1 LSDTIDSPD
10 IMNEVSALVEA
21 GYVDS
26 VRFQARRLV
35 ELGRVSLS
43 FIKGHLDVHLVVS
56 GIVGDNNTTYE
67 TKFTW
72 RKDGQVFQAKCNCPL
87 WPQEGTCVHGAAL
100 WFRWQQFA
108 AAGVD
113 QKLKTSSGPS
123 FFGEGVTPVHMGMM
137 VKQASYLQGAKPS
150 STFGSVSYQ
159 LLNRKVVTYPAPIKW
174 SGVLVVDLVPAS
186 EEENLKDLPST
197 QGKHIARFSW
207 KDEEGVE
214 TKDIS
219 LFDVFTIFNWRT
231 GVAHNLPHELMETMK
246 RVKQLDPWLTVN
258 EWLRIFKETRDKDI
272 LDLRLEG
279 MDWKQIVPQPVQMRF
294 GIMPSTR
301 KSFLNLQ
308 IELTDE
314 LNRLVEPP
322 EPFKIFVTEGGWGG
336 SFRTKNDSSTF
347 FHHLVEDFGRETLIH
362 RKHLHG
368 ASQKQR
374 IQDWVDVVINDAEVP
389 FWDSHHRAFYTLST
403 GLFKKVMLALLDT
416 LTEQVWRTVFSPP
429 EERKIIMQLPKNNLL
444 EGVSALHT
452 RLLALSIPLMYNDV
466 AVRNWKSAIRF
477 ERNQRRLDWFELDLV
492 ISDEDLEVIR
502 NAEITDNY
510 ILTENGLV
518 LLTDQEKDLLRF
530 MKRYTKLEGEKKEG
544 GAPGMRRFGL
554 TLHRARVFELFEL
567 KRLGVDGALTKEEEA
582 FCEQIMNLESM
593 PQVELPKRYQE
604 IARPYQ
610 VTGFQWLRFLWDHG
624 FGACLADDM
633 GLGKTLQ
640 TIMLLQSLMD
650 EGKIKRAIIIC
661 PVSILYNWKN
671 ELEKFSTLRW
681 GIFYGEE
688 REIPEE
694 TQIVLTSYGLM
705 KKESLGAFAR
715 EDFDIIIF
723 DEVQHLK
730 NIRSLGAN
738 AARQLKAKF
747 RICLT
752 GTPVENDL
760 AEFYNIMDLCVP
772 GVWGDMSLVRSSSKS
787 KNRLLARRTVKPF
800 ILRRTKEQVL
810 KELPEKIENH
820 VFLDFTE
827 IERENYQKRL
837 DLVRSQMVNPTFTKR
852 YGEVLKSLLELR
864 QMCLWQKQGPSL
876 YSTKVDFLMENLS
889 QLMEEGHKVL
899 VFSQFTTYLDIIQD
913 KIRANSWKYARIDGS
928 QTIKKRT
935 EQVELFQEGDAQ
947 VFLISLKAGGF
958 GLNLTAASYIF
969 LMDPWWNPAVER
981 QAVDRAH
988 RIGQENKLTVY
999 RPLMKNSVEEKVLTL
1014 QQAKR
1019 ELFRDLMAEDD
1030 DEYFSGKLTKDDF
1043 SMLLT

>member
-1 LSDTIDSPD
+1 MSDTPD
-10 IMNEVSALVEA
+10 IMSEVSALVEA
-21 GYVDS
+21 GYSDS
-26 VRFQARRLV
+26 VRFQARKLV

-43 FIKGHLDVHLVVS
+43 FIKGQLDVHLVVS

-72 RKDGQVFQAKCNCPL
+72 RKEGQVFQAKCNCPL

-100 WFRWQQFA
+100 WFRWQQFS
-108 AAGVD
+108 AAGAD
-113 QKLKTSSGPS
+113 KKLKTTSGPS

-174 SGVLVVDLVPAS
+174 SGTLVVDLVPTS
-186 EEENLKDLPST
+186 EEENLKDLPSA
-197 QGKHIARFSW
+197 QGKHIACFSW
-207 KDEEGVE
+207 KDEQGVE
-214 TKDIS
+214 SKDIS
-219 LFDVFTIFNWRT
+219 LFDVFTVFNWRT
-231 GVAHNLPHELMETMK
+231 GVALDLPHELMETMK
-246 RVKQLDPWLTVN
+246 RVKQLDPWLSVN

-279 MDWKQIVPQPVQMRF
+279 MDWKQIVPQPVQIRF

-347 FHHLVEDFGRETLIH
+347 YHHLVEDFGRETLIH

-374 IQDWVDVVINDAEVP
+374 IQDWVDVVINDSDVP

-403 GLFKKVMLALLDT
+403 SMFKKVMLALLDT

-429 EERKIIMQLPKNNLL
+429 EERKIIMQLPKNTLL

-502 NAEITDNY
+502 SAEITDNY

-610 VTGFQWLRFLWDHG
+610 TTGFQWLRFLWDHG

-671 ELEKFSTLRW
+671 ELEKFSNLKW

-694 TQIVLTSYGLM
+694 TQVVLTSYGLM

-772 GVWGDMSLVRSSSKS
+772 GVWGDMSLVRSSSKA

-820 VFLDFTE
+820 VFLDFTD

-876 YSTKVDFLMENLS
+876 YSTKVDFLMDNLS

>member
-1 LSDTIDSPD
+1 
-10 IMNEVSALVEA
+10 MNEVSALVEA
-21 GYVDS
+21 GYSDS
-26 VRFQARRLV
+26 VRFQARKLV

-43 FIKGHLDVHLVVS
+43 FIKGQLDVHLVVS

-72 RKDGQVFQAKCNCPL
+72 RKEGQVFQAKCNCPL

-100 WFRWQQFA
+100 WFRWQQFT
-108 AAGVD
+108 AAGAD
-113 QKLKTSSGPS
+113 QKLKTTAGPS

-174 SGVLVVDLVPAS
+174 SGVLVVDLLPAS

-207 KDEEGVE
+207 KDEQGVE
-214 TKDIS
+214 SKDIS
-219 LFDVFTIFNWRT
+219 LFDVFTVFNWRT
-231 GVAHNLPHELMETMK
+231 GVALDLPHELMETMK

-279 MDWKQIVPQPVQMRF
+279 MDWKQIVPQPVQIRF

-347 FHHLVEDFGRETLIH
+347 YHHLVEDFGRETLIH

-374 IQDWVDVVINDAEVP
+374 IQDWVDVVINDSDVP

-403 GLFKKVMLALLDT
+403 SMFKKVMLALLDT

-429 EERKIIMQLPKNNLL
+429 EERKIIMQLPKNTLL

-502 NAEITDNY
+502 SAEITDNY

-593 PQVELPKRYQE
+593 PQVDLPKRYQE

-610 VTGFQWLRFLWDHG
+610 TTGFQWLRFLWDHG

-671 ELEKFSTLRW
+671 ELEKFSNLKW

-694 TQIVLTSYGLM
+694 TQVVLTSYGLM

-772 GVWGDMSLVRSSSKS
+772 GVWGDMSLVRSSSKA

-837 DLVRSQMVNPTFTKR
+837 DLVRTQMVNPTFTKR

-876 YSTKVDFLMENLS
+876 YSTKVDFLMDNLS

>member
-1 LSDTIDSPD
+1 MSDTPD
-10 IMNEVSALVEA
+10 IMSEVSALVEA
-21 GYVDS
+21 GYSDS
-26 VRFQARRLV
+26 VRFQARKLV

-43 FIKGHLDVHLVVS
+43 FIKGQLDVHLVVS

-72 RKDGQVFQAKCNCPL
+72 RKEGQVFQAKCNCPL

-100 WFRWQQFA
+100 WFRWQQFS
-108 AAGVD
+108 AAGAD
-113 QKLKTSSGPS
+113 QKLKTTSGPS

-174 SGVLVVDLVPAS
+174 SGTLVVDLVPTS
-186 EEENLKDLPST
+186 EEENLKDLPSA
-197 QGKHIARFSW
+197 QGKHIACFSW
-207 KDEEGVE
+207 KDEQGVE
-214 TKDIS
+214 SKDIS
-219 LFDVFTIFNWRT
+219 LFDVFTVFNWRT
-231 GVAHNLPHELMETMK
+231 GVALDLPHELMETMK
-246 RVKQLDPWLTVN
+246 RVKQLDPWLSVN

-279 MDWKQIVPQPVQMRF
+279 MDWKQIVPQPVQIRF

-347 FHHLVEDFGRETLIH
+347 YHHLVEDFGRETLIH

-374 IQDWVDVVINDAEVP
+374 IQDWVDVVINDSDVP

-403 GLFKKVMLALLDT
+403 SMFKKVMLALLDT

-429 EERKIIMQLPKNNLL
+429 EERKIIMQLPKNTLL

-502 NAEITDNY
+502 SAEITDNY

-610 VTGFQWLRFLWDHG
+610 TTGFQWLRFLWDHG

-671 ELEKFSTLRW
+671 ELEKFSNLKW

-694 TQIVLTSYGLM
+694 TQVVLTSYGLM

-772 GVWGDMSLVRSSSKS
+772 GVWGDMSLVRSSSKA

-820 VFLDFTE
+820 VFLDFTD

-876 YSTKVDFLMENLS
+876 YSTKVDFLMDNLS

>member
-1 LSDTIDSPD
+1 MEDLNVTMP
-10 IMNEVSALVEA
+10 EVVAMVEKTYA
-21 GYVDS
+21 EP

-43 FIKGHLDVHLVVS
+43 FLKGSLDNHLVVS

-72 RKDGQVFQAKCNCPL
+72 KKESGIFQAKCNCPI
-87 WPQEGTCVHGAAL
+87 WMQTETCVHGAAL
-100 WFRWQQFA
+100 WLRWQQFS
-108 AAGVD
+108 AAGTE
-113 QKLKTSSGPS
+113 QKIQSSAGPS
-123 FFGEGVTPVHMGMM
+123 FFGEGVSAVHLGTL

-150 STFGSVSYQ
+150 STFGALTYM
-159 LLNRKVVTYPAPIKW
+159 LTNRKVVTYPAPTKW
-174 SGVLVVDLVPAS
+174 EGTLIVDLRPS
-186 EEENLKDLPST
+186 EEDDNLKALASAH
-197 QGKHIARFSW
+197 GKHIARFSW
-207 KDEEGVE
+207 KNSADEEIKE
-214 TKDIS
+214 IS
-219 LFDVFTIFNWRT
+219 LFDVFTVFNWRD
-231 GVAHNLPHELMETMK
+231 GVAIDLPNELMEAIK
-246 RVKQLDPWLTVN
+246 KVKQNDPWMPIN
-258 EWLRIFKETRDKDI
+258 EWLRLFRETRDRPS

-279 MDWKQIVPQPVQMRF
+279 KPWREMVPQPVQWRF
-294 GIMPSTR
+294 SIMPATR
-301 KSFLNLQ
+301 KSFLNLEL
-308 IELTDE
+308 ILTDE
-314 LNRLVEPP
+314 LDRMVSPP
-322 EPFKIFVTEGGWGG
+322 EPLKVFVTEGGWGG
-336 SFRTKNDSSTF
+336 SFRTKNDACAF
-347 FHHLVEDFGRETLIH
+347 YRHLIEDFERETFIH

-374 IQDWVDVVINDAEVP
+374 MQEWVDVFLADSEIP
-389 FWDSHHRAFYTLST
+389 FWDANNNALYMLST
-403 GLFKKVMLALLDT
+403 NTLKKVMLTLLDS
-416 LTEQVWRTVFSPP
+416 LTELAWRTVFSPP
-429 EERKIIMQLPKNNLL
+429 EERKLIFQLPKNTLL
-444 EGVSALHT
+444 EGVANLHG
-452 RLLALSIPLMYNDV
+452 RLAAMSIPLLYNDV
-466 AVRNWKSAIRF
+466 AVRTWKSAIRF

-492 ISDEDLEVIR
+492 ISDEDLEIIR

-510 ILTENGLV
+510 ILTDQGLV
-518 LLTDQEKDLLRF
+518 LLTDKEKDLLRF
-530 MKRYTKLEGEKKEG
+530 MKRYTKLEGEKKDAG
-544 GAPGMRRFGL
+544 PGMRRFGL

-567 KRLGVDGALTKEEEA
+567 KRLGVDGALTKEEEL
-582 FCEQIMNLESM
+582 FCERIMNLDSM
-593 PQVELPKRYQE
+593 PLSPLPARYKDL
-604 IARPYQ
+604 ARPYQ
-610 VTGFQWLRFLWDHG
+610 ETGYQWLRFLWDHG

-640 TIMLLQSLMD
+640 AIMLLQSLMD
-650 EGKIKRAIIIC
+650 EGKIKKAIIIC

-671 ELEKFSTLRW
+671 ELEKFSNLKW

-688 REIPEE
+688 REIPADV
-694 TQIVLTSYGLM
+694 QVVLTSYGLM

-715 EDFDIIIF
+715 EDFDVIIF

-772 GVWGDMSLVRSSSKS
+772 GVWGDLSLVRSSSKA

-820 VFLDFTE
+820 VFLDFSDG
-827 IERENYQKRL
+827 EREHYKNRL
-837 DLVRSQMVNPTFTKR
+837 ESVKNAMVNPAYSKR

-864 QMCLWQKQGPSL
+864 QLCLWQKQGPSL
-876 YSTKVDFLMENLS
+876 NSTKVDFLIENLG
-889 QLMEEGHKVL
+889 QLMEEKHKVL

-913 KIRANSWKYARIDGS
+913 KIREQGWKFARIDGS

-935 EQVELFQEGDAQ
+935 EMVEYFQEGDAQ
-947 VFLISLKAGGF
+947 IFLISLKAGGF

-999 RPLMKNSVEEKVLTL
+999 RPIMKNSVEEKVLVL

-1043 SMLLT
+1043 SMLLS

>member
-1 LSDTIDSPD
+1 LSDTPD

-21 GYVDS
+21 GYSDS
-26 VRFQARRLV
+26 VRFQARKLV

-43 FIKGHLDVHLVVS
+43 FIKGQLDVHLVVS

-72 RKDGQVFQAKCNCPL
+72 RKEGQVFQAKCNCPL
-87 WPQEGTCVHGAAL
+87 WPQEGTCVLGAAL
-100 WFRWQQFA
+100 WFRWQQFT
-108 AAGVD
+108 AAGAD
-113 QKLKTSSGPS
+113 QKLKTTAGPS

-174 SGVLVVDLVPAS
+174 SGVLVVDLLPAS

-207 KDEEGVE
+207 KDEQGVE
-214 TKDIS
+214 SKDIS
-219 LFDVFTIFNWRT
+219 LFDVFTVFNWRT
-231 GVAHNLPHELMETMK
+231 GVALDLPHELMETMK

-279 MDWKQIVPQPVQMRF
+279 MDWKQIVPQPVQIRF

-308 IELTDE
+308 IELTDK

-347 FHHLVEDFGRETLIH
+347 YHHLVEDFGRETLIH

-374 IQDWVDVVINDAEVP
+374 IQDWVDVVINDSDVP

-403 GLFKKVMLALLDT
+403 SMFKKVMLALLDT

-429 EERKIIMQLPKNNLL
+429 EERKIIMQLPKNTLL

-502 NAEITDNY
+502 SAEITDNY

-610 VTGFQWLRFLWDHG
+610 TTGFQWLRFLWDHG

-671 ELEKFSTLRW
+671 ELEKFSNLKW

-694 TQIVLTSYGLM
+694 TQVVLTSYGLM

-772 GVWGDMSLVRSSSKS
+772 GVWGDMSLVRSSSKA

-837 DLVRSQMVNPTFTKR
+837 DLVRTQMVNPTFTKR

-876 YSTKVDFLMENLS
+876 YSTKVDFLMDNLS

>member
-1 LSDTIDSPD
+1 MSDTPD

-21 GYVDS
+21 GYSDS
-26 VRFQARRLV
+26 VRFQARKLV

-43 FIKGHLDVHLVVS
+43 FIKGQLDVHLVVS

-72 RKDGQVFQAKCNCPL
+72 RKEGQVFQAKCNCPL
-87 WPQEGTCVHGAAL
+87 WPQEGTCVLGAAL
-100 WFRWQQFA
+100 WFRWQQFT
-108 AAGVD
+108 AAGAD
-113 QKLKTSSGPS
+113 QKLKTTAGPS

-174 SGVLVVDLVPAS
+174 SGVLVVDLLPAS

-207 KDEEGVE
+207 KDEQGVE
-214 TKDIS
+214 SKDIS
-219 LFDVFTIFNWRT
+219 LFDVFTVFNWRT
-231 GVAHNLPHELMETMK
+231 GVALDLPHELMETMK

-279 MDWKQIVPQPVQMRF
+279 MDWKQIVPQPVQIRF

-308 IELTDE
+308 IELTDK

-347 FHHLVEDFGRETLIH
+347 YHHLVEDFGRETLIH

-374 IQDWVDVVINDAEVP
+374 IQDWVDVVINDSDVP

-403 GLFKKVMLALLDT
+403 SMFKKVMLALLDT

-429 EERKIIMQLPKNNLL
+429 EERKIIMQLPKNTLL

-502 NAEITDNY
+502 SAEITDNY

-610 VTGFQWLRFLWDHG
+610 TTGFQWLRFLWDHG

-671 ELEKFSTLRW
+671 ELEKFSNLKW

-694 TQIVLTSYGLM
+694 TQVVLTSYGLM

-772 GVWGDMSLVRSSSKS
+772 GVWGDMSLVRSSSKA

-837 DLVRSQMVNPTFTKR
+837 DLVRTQMVNPTFTKR

-876 YSTKVDFLMENLS
+876 YSTKVDFLMDNLS

>member
-1 LSDTIDSPD
+1 MSDTPD
-10 IMNEVSALVEA
+10 MMSEVSALVEA
-21 GYVDS
+21 GYSDG
-26 VRFQARRLV
+26 VRFQARKLV

-43 FIKGHLDVHLVVS
+43 FIKGQLDVHLVVS

-87 WPQEGTCVHGAAL
+87 FPQEGTCVHGAAL

-108 AAGVD
+108 SAGTD
-113 QKLKTSSGPS
+113 QKLKTTSGPS

-150 STFGSVSYQ
+150 STFGSLSYQ
-159 LLNRKVVTYPAPIKW
+159 LLNRKVVTYPAPSKW
-174 SGVLVVDLVPAS
+174 SGVLVVNLIPAS
-186 EEENLKDLPST
+186 EEENLKDLPSA

-207 KDEEGVE
+207 KDEQGVE

-219 LFDVFTIFNWRT
+219 LFDVFTVFNWRT
-231 GVAHNLPHELMETMK
+231 GVAFDLPHELMETMK

-258 EWLRIFKETRDKDI
+258 EWLRIFKETRDKDV

-314 LNRLVEPP
+314 LNRLIEPP

-347 FHHLVEDFGRETLIH
+347 YHHLVEDFGRETLIH

-374 IQDWVDVVINDAEVP
+374 IQDWVDVVMNDAEIP

-403 GLFKKVMLALLDT
+403 SMFKKVMLALLDT

-429 EERKIIMQLPKNNLL
+429 EERKIIMQLPKNTLL

-502 NAEITDNY
+502 SAEITDNY

-593 PQVELPKRYQE
+593 PQIDLPKRYQE

-610 VTGFQWLRFLWDHG
+610 TTGFQWLRFLWDHG

-671 ELEKFSTLRW
+671 ELEKFSNMKW

-688 REIPEE
+688 REIPNE
-694 TQIVLTSYGLM
+694 TQVVLTSYGLM

-772 GVWGDMSLVRSSSKS
+772 GVWGDMSLVRSSSKA

-820 VFLDFTE
+820 VFLDFTD

-876 YSTKVDFLMENLS
+876 YSTKVDFLMDNLS

-913 KIRANSWKYARIDGS
+913 KIRTHSWKYARIDGS

-935 EQVELFQEGDAQ
+935 EQVELFQNGDAQ

>member
-1 LSDTIDSPD
+1 MTDSTET
-10 IMNEVSALVEA
+10 MSVVSGLVEQQ
-21 GYVDS
+21 YTDS

-43 FIKGHLDVHLVVS
+43 FIKGGLDTHLVVS

-72 RKDGQVFQAKCNCPL
+72 RHEGQAFIAKCNCNM
-87 WPQEGTCVHGAAL
+87 WVQEGTCVHGVSL
-100 WFRWQQFA
+100 WFRWQQFS
-108 AAGVD
+108 AAGTD
-113 QKLKTSSGPS
+113 QKLKTTAGPS
-123 FFGEGVTPVHMGMM
+123 FFGEGVSAVQYGTM

-150 STFGSVSYQ
+150 STFGSLSYQ
-159 LLNRKVVTYPAPIKW
+159 LTNRKVVTYPA
-174 SGVLVVDLVPAS
+174 SSRFEGTLVVDLRPTA
-186 EEENLKDLPST
+186 EEENLRELPSA
-197 QGKHIARFSW
+197 QGKHVPRFSW
-207 KDEEGVE
+207 IDKDGTE
-214 TKDIS
+214 TKEMS
-219 LFDVFTIFNWRT
+219 VFDVFTLFNWRT
-231 GVAHNLPHELMETMK
+231 GVAMEFPNDLMETMK
-246 RVKQLDPWLTVN
+246 KVKQFDPWLSVN
-258 EWLRIFKETRDKDI
+258 EWLRVFKDTRDKAHV
-272 LDLRLEG
+272 DLRVEG
-279 MDWKQIVPQPVQMRF
+279 IVWKDIVPQPVQLRF
-294 GIMPSTR
+294 GIMPATR

-308 IELTDE
+308 VELVDE
-314 LNRLVEPP
+314 INRLVDPP

-336 SFRTKNDSSTF
+336 SFRTKNDACSF
-347 FHHLVEDFGRETLIH
+347 VLHLIEDFGRETTIH

-374 IQDWVDVVINDAEVP
+374 IQDWVDVVMTEPEIP
-389 FWDSHHRAFYTLST
+389 FWDAHHRAFYTLST
-403 GLFKKVMLALLDT
+403 NLFKKLMLAVLDS
-416 LTEQVWRTVFSPP
+416 LTEQAFRTVFAPP
-429 EERKIIMQLPKNNLL
+429 EERRLILQLPKNILL
-444 EGVSALHT
+444 EGVSNLNARLSALG
-452 RLLALSIPLMYNDV
+452 IPLMYNDV

-492 ISDEDLEVIR
+492 VSDEDLEVIR

-510 ILTENGLV
+510 ILTDKGLV

-567 KRLGVDGALTKEEEA
+567 KRLGVDGALTEEEEK
-582 FCEQIMNLESM
+582 FCQQILSLETM
-593 PQVELPKRYQE
+593 PEAILPERFKD

-610 VTGFQWLRFLWDHG
+610 TTGYNWLRFLWDHG

-640 TIMLLQSLMD
+640 TIMLLQGLFD
-650 EGKIKRAIIIC
+650 EKKIKRVIIIC

-671 ELEKFSTLRW
+671 ELEKFSNLKW

-688 REIPEE
+688 REIPEG
-694 TQIVLTSYGLM
+694 TQVVLTSYGLM

-738 AARQLKAKF
+738 SARQLKAKF

-810 KELPEKIENH
+810 KELPEKVENH
-820 VFLDFTE
+820 VFLDFSE
-827 IERENYQKRL
+827 GERKTYQDRL
-837 DLVRSQMVNPTFTKR
+837 DLVRSQMSNPAFTKR

-864 QMCLWQKQGPSL
+864 QMCLWQKQTGSL
-876 YSTKVDFLMENLS
+876 HSTKIDFLMENLA

-899 VFSQFTTYLDIIQD
+899 VFSQFTTYLDLIQD
-913 KIRANSWKYARIDGS
+913 KIRAEGWKYARIDGS

-935 EQVELFQEGDAQ
+935 EQVEYFQEGDAQ

-999 RPLMKNSVEEKVLTL
+999 RPLMKDSVEEKVMLL

-1043 SMLLT
+1043 SMLLG

>member
-1 LSDTIDSPD
+1 
-10 IMNEVSALVEA
+10 
-21 GYVDS
+21 
-26 VRFQARRLV
+26 
-35 ELGRVSLS
+35 
-43 FIKGHLDVHLVVS
+43 
-56 GIVGDNNTTYE
+56 
-67 TKFTW
+67 
-72 RKDGQVFQAKCNCPL
+72 
-87 WPQEGTCVHGAAL
+87 
-100 WFRWQQFA
+100 
-108 AAGVD
+108 
-113 QKLKTSSGPS
+113 
-123 FFGEGVTPVHMGMM
+123 
-137 VKQASYLQGAKPS
+137 
-150 STFGSVSYQ
+150 
-159 LLNRKVVTYPAPIKW
+159 
-174 SGVLVVDLVPAS
+174 
-186 EEENLKDLPST
+186 
-197 QGKHIARFSW
+197 
-207 KDEEGVE
+207 
-214 TKDIS
+214 
-219 LFDVFTIFNWRT
+219 
-231 GVAHNLPHELMETMK
+231 METMK

-279 MDWKQIVPQPVQMRF
+279 MDWKQIVPQPVQIRF

-347 FHHLVEDFGRETLIH
+347 YHHLVEDFGRETLIH

-374 IQDWVDVVINDAEVP
+374 IQDWVDVVINDSDVP

-403 GLFKKVMLALLDT
+403 SMFKKVMLALLDT

-429 EERKIIMQLPKNNLL
+429 EERKIIMQLPKNTLL
-444 EGVSALHT
+444 EGVSALHA

-502 NAEITDNY
+502 SAEITDNY

-593 PQVELPKRYQE
+593 PQVDLPKRYQE

-610 VTGFQWLRFLWDHG
+610 TTGFQWLRFLWDHG

-671 ELEKFSTLRW
+671 ELEKFSNLKW

-694 TQIVLTSYGLM
+694 TQVVLTSYGLM

-772 GVWGDMSLVRSSSKS
+772 GVWGDMSLVRSSSKA

-837 DLVRSQMVNPTFTKR
+837 DLVRTQMVNPTFTKR

-876 YSTKVDFLMENLS
+876 YSTKVDFLMDNLS

>member
-1 LSDTIDSPD
+1 MSDTPD

-21 GYVDS
+21 GYSDS
-26 VRFQARRLV
+26 VRFQARKLV

-43 FIKGHLDVHLVVS
+43 FIKGQLDVHLVVS

-72 RKDGQVFQAKCNCPL
+72 RKEGQVFQAKCNCPL

-100 WFRWQQFA
+100 WFRWQQFT
-108 AAGVD
+108 AAGAD
-113 QKLKTSSGPS
+113 QKLKTTAGPS

-174 SGVLVVDLVPAS
+174 SGVLVVDLLPAS

-207 KDEEGVE
+207 KDEQGVE
-214 TKDIS
+214 SKDIS
-219 LFDVFTIFNWRT
+219 LFDVFTVFNWRT
-231 GVAHNLPHELMETMK
+231 GVALDLPHELMETMK

-279 MDWKQIVPQPVQMRF
+279 MDWKQIVPQPVQIRF

-347 FHHLVEDFGRETLIH
+347 YHHLVEDFGRETLIH

-374 IQDWVDVVINDAEVP
+374 IQDWVDVVINDSDVP

-403 GLFKKVMLALLDT
+403 SMFKKVMLALLDT

-429 EERKIIMQLPKNNLL
+429 EERKIIMQLPKNTLL

-502 NAEITDNY
+502 SAEITDNY

-610 VTGFQWLRFLWDHG
+610 TTGFQWLRFLWDHG

-671 ELEKFSTLRW
+671 ELEKFSNLKW

-694 TQIVLTSYGLM
+694 TQVVLTSYGLM

-772 GVWGDMSLVRSSSKS
+772 GVWGDMSLVRSSSKA

-837 DLVRSQMVNPTFTKR
+837 DLVRTQMVNPTFTKR

-876 YSTKVDFLMENLS
+876 YSTKVDFLMDNLS

>member
-1 LSDTIDSPD
+1 MEETTR
-10 IMNEVSALVEA
+10 VQHLVE
-21 GYVDS
+21 GQYGDS

-43 FIKGHLDVHLVVS
+43 FIKGNLGNHLVVS

-72 RKDGQVFQAKCNCPL
+72 RLEGDSFQAKCNCPIWL
-87 WPQEGTCVHGAAL
+87 QTNTCVHGVAL
-100 WFRWQQFA
+100 WMRWQQFA
-108 AAGVD
+108 SAGTD
-113 QKLKTSSGPS
+113 QKLQTATGPS
-123 FFGEGVTPVHMGMM
+123 LMGEMVTPVHMGTLI
-137 VKQASYLQGAKPS
+137 KQASYLQGAKPS
-150 STFGSVSYQ
+150 STFGSLTY
-159 LLNRKVVTYPAPIKW
+159 LLTNRKAVTYPAPTKW
-174 SGVLVVDLVPAS
+174 RGTLVVDLRPTDEDES
-186 EEENLKDLPST
+186 LKTLSSA
-197 QGKHIARFSW
+197 QGKHFARFAW
-207 KDEEGVE
+207 KNENEEEISDV
-214 TKDIS
+214 S
-219 LFDVFTIFNWRT
+219 LFDVFTLFNWKT
-231 GVAHNLPHELMETMK
+231 GEAIDLSNDLMEAAK
-246 RVKQLDPWLTVN
+246 RVKQQDPWLTIN
-258 EWLRIFKETRDKDI
+258 EWLRIFREVRERPHM
-272 LDLRLEG
+272 DLRIEG
-279 MDWKQIVPQPVQMRF
+279 VSWRTLVPAKVNWRF
-294 GIMPSTR
+294 SILAAAR

-308 IELTDE
+308 LELSDE
-314 LNRLVEPP
+314 LDRLLTPP
-322 EPFKIFVTEGGWGG
+322 EPLRVFVTEGGWGG
-336 SFRTKNDSSTF
+336 SFRTKNDACAF
-347 FHHLVEDFGRETLIH
+347 YRHLVEDFERETQIH
-362 RKHLHG
+362 RKHLHS
-368 ASQKQR
+368 ASQKQK
-374 IQDWVDVVINDAEVP
+374 IQDWLDVVFSDSEVP
-389 FWDSHHRAFYTLST
+389 FWDPDHRALYVLST
-403 GLFKKVMLALLDT
+403 STLKKVMLTLLDS
-416 LTEQVWRTVFSPP
+416 LTEQAWRTVFAPSD
-429 EERKIIMQLPKNNLL
+429 EKKIIFQLPKNTLL
-444 EGVSALHT
+444 DGVGTLHT
-452 RLLALSIPLMYNDV
+452 RLQAMGLPLLYNDV
-466 AVRNWKSAIRF
+466 TVRTWKSAIRF

-492 ISDEDLEVIR
+492 VSEEDLEIIR

-510 ILTENGLV
+510 ILTDKGLI
-518 LLTDQEKDLLRF
+518 LLTDKEKDLLRF
-530 MKRYTKLEGEKKEG
+530 MKRYTKLEGEKKEAG
-544 GAPGMRRFGL
+544 PGVRRFGL

-567 KRLGVDGALTKEEEA
+567 KRLGIEGALTAEEEL
-582 FCEQIMNLESM
+582 FCHRIMSLEEM
-593 PQVELPKRYQE
+593 PQAPVPERYKDL
-604 IARPYQ
+604 ARPYQ
-610 VTGFQWLRFLWDHG
+610 VIGYQWLRFLWDHG

-671 ELEKFSTLRW
+671 ELEKFSNLKW

-688 REIPEE
+688 REIPAE

-705 KKESLGAFAR
+705 KRESLGAFAR
-715 EDFDIIIF
+715 EEFDAIIF

-772 GVWGDMSLVRSSSKS
+772 GVWGDMSLVRSSSKA

-820 VFLDFTE
+820 VFLDFSPT
-827 IERENYQKRL
+827 EREQYDGRL
-837 DLVRSQMVNPTFTKR
+837 ENVRQQMMSPTFSKR

-864 QMCLWQKQGPSL
+864 QMCLWQKNGPTL
-876 YSTKVDFLMENLS
+876 ASTKVEFLEENLM
-889 QLMEEGHKVL
+889 QLVEENHKVL
-899 VFSQFTTYLDIIQD
+899 VFSQFTTYLDVIQD
-913 KIRANSWKYARIDGS
+913 RIKAQGWKFARIDGS

-935 EQVELFQEGDAQ
+935 EMVELFQNGDAQ
-947 VFLISLKAGGF
+947 IFLISLKAGGF

-999 RPLMKNSVEEKVLTL
+999 RPIIKGSVEEKVLVL

-1043 SMLLT
+1043 ASLLS